1 MQQALPKFEFQD
13 VADGYFLIVCRG
25 ELCWEDRATLVP
37 EVERQLQERPTPAGI
52 ILDLGAVNFV
62 SSAGVGALFLLIQT
76 ARARGLAVAFA
87 QVPTRIVRIFE
98 AVGLDRLAL
107 LRANR
112 AWCVCG
118 AGRYAA
124 GNRKGCRC
132 AHTPGA
138 WAELGVH
145 ESIAAATLGGTA
157 AVTNFGLFMFAWCYQ
172 CGRPWE

>member
-107 LRANR
+107 LGPT
-112 AWCVCG
+112 VLG
-118 AGRYAA
+118 A
-124 GNRKGCRC
+124 C
-132 AHTPGA
+132 
-138 WAELGVH
+138 AELAGTPP
-145 ESIAAATLGGTA
+145 ETGKDAAAPTLRGRGPNWESTNPSPRPRLA
-157 AVTNFGLFMFAWCYQ
+157 ARL
-172 CGRPWE
+172 P